1 MNHKNWARIN
11 RGDRIASF
19 RWLFVFSF
27 HLGRLVDEEEGE
39 ENEFARSKEDSE
51 SIGSGKAFLAR
62 LLGWRA
68 AIFYRRVNVRSH
80 RTAMI
85 PLVFHIKNA
94 VGSFEFGFHSW
105 T

>member
-1 MNHKNWARIN
+1 MSLLGAKRIPN
-11 RGDRIASF
+11 PLDR
-19 RWLFVFSF
+19 
-27 HLGRLVDEEEGE
+27 
-39 ENEFARSKEDSE
+39 ENVS
-51 SIGSGKAFLAR
+51 FLAR
-62 LLGWRA
+62 LLGWR